1 MATAARLG
9 FPAINDPRGSAF
21 APEQLRGLQQIVG
34 NVRERFRNVDAAIS
48 TLQSTTVTTTTAQ
61 ADLKA
66 LKKQIENLQAELDAL
81 EEVVA
86 GLTTGGFETDPRTEQ
101 IAGELL
107 EIRDALETDPAPDP
121 RVEQLAGEL
130 QAVRGELASVAA
142 DPGRLP
148 AVEATVAALKR
159 QVDDIDPV
167 GQTAAHSAMLQ
178 SLQDQIRSINLGVLL

>member
-1 MATAARLG
+1 MATSARLG
-9 FPAINDPRGSAF
+9 FPAINDPRGA
-21 APEQLRGLQQIVG
+21 QVDMRGLQQVVANI
-34 NVRERFRNVDAAIS
+34 RERFKNVDAAIV

-86 GLTTGGFETDPRTEQ
+86 GLSTGGFETDPRTEQ

-107 EIRDALETDPAPDP
+107 EIRDALATDPAPDP

-130 QAVRGELASVAA
+130 LALRHTVASVEA
-142 DPGRLP
+142 DPSRLP
-148 AVEATVAALKR
+148 AAEASIAALR
-159 QVDDIDPV
+159 VQVDGIDTV
-167 GQTAAHSAMLQ
+167 GQTPAHSAMLQ
-178 SLQDQIRSINLGVLL
+178 SLQDQIDSISKGVLL

>member
-86 GLTTGGFETDPRTEQ
+86 GLALGGFETDPRTEQ
-101 IAGELL
+101 IAGEMM
-107 EIRDALETDPAPDP
+107 AL
-121 RVEQLAGEL
+121 R
-130 QAVRGELASVAA
+130 QAVDSVEA
-142 DPGRLP
+142 DPSRLP
-148 AVEATVAALKR
+148 AAEASIAALR
-159 QVDDIDPV
+159 AQVDDIDPV

-178 SLQDQIRSINLGVLL
+178 SLQDQIDSISKGVLL